1 MKLGRTIALAAALAC
16 LLAPAA
22 HAAPPTSAQKCESD
36 VEKASAK
43 YAQCRLNAESTFSKT
58 LDAAKRS
65 AALAKCSQKL
75 TDAFGKA
82 TTKYGVDCPV
92 TEPSGEFDA
101 YLTQCAD
108 DAAAAAAGAAL
119 PDYVGDLAA
128 CSADLTTCDGDLTTC
143 TGDLATCSGD
153 LATCTTDLATTT
165 ADLTTCEGDLA
176 ACEALPP
183 ARLLKTGQTT
193 SYGSGTDGDLQ
204 LGVAHGFV
212 DNGDGTITD
221 TKTGLMWEKKSDDGS
236 IHDKDNTYSWGM
248 TSPPYTMNGTAVTTL
263 LATLNAGGGFAG
275 YTDWRLPNLTELESI
290 RNLQTFSP
298 ATFPAFN
305 TACAPACTV
314 LTCSCTVSSGYW
326 SSSSYASSPQGAW
339 LVDFYD
345 GGVGP
350 VIRTAGFYV
359 RAVRAG
365 S

>member
-75 TDAFGKA
+75 TDAFGKT
-82 TTKYGVDCPV
+82 TTKYGVDCAV
-92 TEPSGEFDA
+92 TEPSAGFDA
-101 YLTQCAD
+101 YLTQCSD

-119 PDYVGDLAA
+119 PDYVGDLAT
-128 CSADLTTCDGDLTTC
+128 CNADLTTCD
-143 TGDLATCSGD
+143 
-153 LATCTTDLATTT
+153 
-165 ADLTTCEGDLA
+165 GDLA

-183 ARLLKTGQTT
+183 APLLKTGQTT